1 MPPVSSREMSV
12 QVDELEKRQ
21 QVISAHLRDELSVL
35 KGQMAD
41 IVSVVISRPFINF
54 CFAITE

>member
-1 MPPVSSREMSV
+1 MSV

-35 KGQMAD
+35 KGQMAY
-41 IVSVVISRPFINF
+41 IVSLVISRPFINF
-54 CFAITE
+54 CFEITE